1 MSTDSCTGCEGG
13 GSPTKSSK
21 SRISLSMLFGSGS
34 GGTPG
39 VGGGVSKGL
48 VGSPQNTNSQHQC
61 SNKKP
66 DEKGDQKA
74 QTEHI
79 RDKGRSKTMLG
90 SFLGSGPRRMS
101 IATSNDTQGEVLRAA
116 KSQQS
121 LDRYLNV
128 FVKTRARGVA
138 SNQMLRAQICK
149 NK

>member
-1 MSTDSCTGCEGG
+1 MSTDSCTGCDGG

-34 GGTPG
+34 GGTAG
-39 VGGGVSKGL
+39 GGGGVSKGL
-48 VGSPQNTNSQHQC
+48 SGSSQNINSQHQC

-66 DEKGDQKA
+66 DEKGGQKA

-101 IATSNDTQGEVLRAA
+101 IATSNDTQAEVLRAA

-121 LDRYLNV
+121 LDRYLPISVN
-128 FVKTRARGVA
+128 
-138 SNQMLRAQICK
+138 
-149 NK
+149 